1 MWRADEASGDFL
13 EHGSSFWRPPFFTRI
28 LLRTIKEA
36 WHTSDATEPRGSA
49 ARQRG
54 HKHSPG
60 RGRVNTPWNTLNGI
74 FDIVDRTHR
83 RHGAFGSITCS
94 SRIGR

>member
-1 MWRADEASGDFL
+1 MWADEAIL
-13 EHGSSFWRPPFFTRI
+13 EHGSFWRPPGAFFTRI

-94 SRIGR
+94 FRIGR